1 MAATG
6 FGQDAGEFGC
16 SLYTLGD
23 WSFMAVLRGLS
34 RAEASWEGCSAD
46 FVR

>member
-6 FGQDAGEFGC
+6 FDQDAGEFGC
-16 SLYTLGD
+16 GLYTLGD
-23 WSFMAVLRGLS
+23 WSPRAALRGLS
-34 RAEASWEGCSAD
+34 RAGAPWEGCSVD